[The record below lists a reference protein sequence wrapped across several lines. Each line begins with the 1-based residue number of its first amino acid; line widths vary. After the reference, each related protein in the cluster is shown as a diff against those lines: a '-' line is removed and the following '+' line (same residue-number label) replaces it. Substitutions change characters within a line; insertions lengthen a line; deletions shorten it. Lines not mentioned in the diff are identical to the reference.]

1 MRQVRAV
8 SCLGLCLLDVWVG
21 GGLAQVV
28 MCIACSRPI
37 SLSLS
42 LFLSHIHRGPRWLYL
57 VEGGWR
63 SANSV
68 VDFEVSQ
75 AVRPHATHQQL
86 HNKDNHKFGAQIIP
100 TAETPNKDNHNKFLA
115 QIIHFL
121 ELWHWQFTTGFCL
134 KSFTLQKPQ
143 QRQSQKIFGS
153 NYSLCWIHHN
163 RGHPSIT
170 MILKMC
176 SAHSQL
182 QTALAA
188 VHTHIQ
194 SHK

>member
-1 MRQVRAV
+1 MWSALTLTQVRQ
-8 SCLGLCLLDVWVG
+8 SIL
-21 GGLAQVV
+21 
-28 MCIACSRPI
+28 MHIPTNKTYTHMYACTHTHTHTHTYMHTHMHI
-37 SLSLS
+37 CAHTCTHTHTHTHTLSLSLS

-115 QIIHFL
+115 QIIHFV
-121 ELWHWQFTTGFCL
+121 ESTTIEAI
-134 KSFTLQKPQ
+134 P
-143 QRQSQKIFGS
+143 
-153 NYSLCWIHHN
+153 
-163 RGHPSIT
+163 
-170 MILKMC
+170 
-176 SAHSQL
+176 A
-182 QTALAA
+182 
-188 VHTHIQ
+188 
-194 SHK
+194 